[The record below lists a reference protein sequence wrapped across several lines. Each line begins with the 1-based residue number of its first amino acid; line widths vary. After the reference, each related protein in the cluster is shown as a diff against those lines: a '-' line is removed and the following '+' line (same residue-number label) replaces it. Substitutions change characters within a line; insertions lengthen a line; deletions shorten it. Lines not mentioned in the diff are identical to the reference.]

1 MKHAFDLSVFVDRSG
16 TPRASASTGSR
27 PGKTLACVL
36 TQAEHELLIRIA
48 IRAVSQGGLALKPV
62 KVP

>member
-16 TPRASASTGSR
+16 TPRASASIGSR

-36 TQAEHELLIRIA
+36 TEAEHDLLIRIA
-48 IRAVSQGGLALKPV
+48 TRAVSQSGLALKPV
-62 KVP
+62 EAP